1 MNVIKRDKLP
11 FVGLSHEFVGKEH
24 GVGNSIFFVT
34 ALPGQSVRLH
44 RHNYDELILVQEGHA
59 TRTVGKEQ
67 SEVNAGDNIVILAG
81 TPHGFANTGDMTLRV
96 DIHANPEFVTEWL

>member
-34 ALPGQSVRLH
+34 ALP
-44 RHNYDELILVQEGHA
+44 
-59 TRTVGKEQ
+59 
-67 SEVNAGDNIVILAG
+67 
-81 TPHGFANTGDMTLRV
+81 
-96 DIHANPEFVTEWL
+96 